1 MNKIN
6 SKFSAPFIGV
16 NTALW
21 GRPAPLMAPADG
33 EGNDL
38 GITEPEGGPNW
49 NVGGAGFIDNDMQ
62 AELGFNDPLD
72 KKPSGLEAM
81 LTDNKEDKEE
91 GKEDGKEEAKEE
103 EAEDGDEDDGA
114 DDEGGEEDGEG
125 EGEDNGEDDGADDGA
140 DDEGADA
147 QPEDSRAEKGLRR
160 EISKLR
166 ERAQVAEAQLKANTD
181 AAARAQQAYEKEL
194 PQLKS
199 QLRDKIKARNKAM
212 LDEDSDAATDA
223 DMDIADL
230 NRKISRIEANKEQTA
245 DRMDYANNELD
256 GVLAAAAQAT
266 INEYP
271 VLDEKSDKYDAE
283 LIDMINALFQ
293 KNTKTMNRLDA
304 FTSAVDKVL
313 EKTGN
318 LKAKTA
324 KETADKAKA
333 DKVKEAQDKRKDAAS
348 RTPAARN
355 KTPAAGGRGKDD
367 SGKFDPRDVYT
378 KKGQQ
383 ALSRELGIKF
393 AR

>member
-1 MNKIN
+1 MNKTN
-6 SKFSAPFIGV
+6 SNFSAPFIGV
-16 NTALW
+16 RTALW
-21 GRPAPLMAPADG
+21 GRSAPLMAPADG

-91 GKEDGKEEAKEE
+91 GKEEAEEE
-103 EAEDGDEDDGA
+103 EAEDG
-114 DDEGGEEDGEG
+114 EGGEEEEAEEAEENGED

-140 DDEGADA
+140 DDEGTDA

-245 DRMDYANNELD
+245 DRMDYANSELD

-333 DKVKEAQDKRKDAAS
+333 DKAKEAQDKRRDAAS

-355 KTPAAGGRGKDD
+355 KTPAAGGRSKDD